1 MPDPKATPARKPRG
15 AYARLICLGC
25 RERRIRCELPSD
37 IDIPEPGELRTVQTP
52 CYRCKR
58 LGVPCI
64 VRQTILGRPSTA
76 ASESQPEH
84 VVSRI
89 VIELPSRPAARFQRG
104 TTLDDESR
112 VITLPGLSSRA
123 PPHQMHR
130 KPPVLL
136 THTPSSPSHLFT
148 IRAMD
153 SLHTEHVQ
161 KEWFRHLPSHIGHL
175 RALDLSVAALVA
187 ACAYRRRVPLLTP
200 TSCFHALSLALDAV
214 QTTISNPKN
223 AGAVSDE
230 ILAATAMLAHF
241 EGAIRAHGIPVRVH
255 MDGLAA
261 ILGARKKGYRVTS
274 LAREIVDFHA
284 CDAAVKASIAGRA
297 SVFENVAREYYASER
312 EGREDGSRA
321 KLRAI
326 GVEMFM
332 RVPRAVG
339 LVRRLRQGEGRTR
352 MLGEARGLVEELLGL
367 KDEEAEHRVLR
378 DVEVRDSA
386 KGDAVVKQSWG
397 FTCVEDFEAL
407 AYYWQNRLVLLRL
420 EEQLDHLPALGADP
434 SDELAICC
442 RPRYGPST
450 NEMFTLVKNIL
461 MCAEYVSAL
470 WLRKHDRLYAHG
482 MVAVWGVTRNMPGAV
497 SDVQSGDAD
506 IFWERSLRI
515 LNVVLRAKPDLAA
528 EDIDIAADIFVGGPP
543 EGKYVEL
550 YGL

>member
-1 MPDPKATPARKPRG
+1 MPDLKATTARKPRG
-15 AYARLICLGC
+15 AYARLVCLGC

-64 VRQTILGRPSTA
+64 VRQTILGRPSA
-76 ASESQPEH
+76 AADNQPEH

-123 PPHQMHR
+123 PSNHLHR

-148 IRAMD
+148 IRALD
-153 SLHTEHVQ
+153 SLHTENVQ

-175 RALDLSVAALVA
+175 CALDLSIAALVA
-187 ACAYRRRVPLLTP
+187 ACAYARRVPLLTP

-214 QTTISNPKN
+214 QTTIANPKN

-255 MDGLAA
+255 VDGLAA

-297 SVFENVAREYYASER
+297 SIFENVAREYYTSER
-312 EGREDGSRA
+312 EGCEDESRA

-326 GVEMFM
+326 GVEMFV
-332 RVPRAVG
+332 RVPRVVG
-339 LVRRLRQGEGRTR
+339 IMRKLRQGEGQGQ
-352 MLGEARGLVEELLGL
+352 MLCDARALVEDLLGL
-367 KDEEAEHRVLR
+367 KDEETEQRVLG

-386 KGDAVVKQSWG
+386 KGDAVVKQSWE
-397 FTCVEDFEAL
+397 FACVEDFEAL
-407 AYYWQNRLVLLRL
+407 AYYWRNHLVLLRL
-420 EEQLDHLPALGADP
+420 EEQVDVVPVFETDP
-434 SDELAICC
+434 SDELAMCY
-442 RPRYGPST
+442 RPRFGPRT
-450 NEMFTLVKNIL
+450 NEMFTLVKNFL

-470 WLRKHDRLYAHG
+470 WLRKHDRLYAHA
-482 MVAVWGVTRNMPGAV
+482 MVVVWGVTRNMPAV
-497 SDVQSGDAD
+497 VSYVQGGDTD
-506 IFWERSLRI
+506 LFWERSLRI
-515 LNVVLRAKPDLAA
+515 LNVVLRAKPDLIA
-528 EDIDIAADIFVGGPP
+528 EDIDIAANIFVGGPP